1 MPKFNTHSRRL
12 VSISGI
18 TLLVLMAPA
27 CSARSALPATVPAAS
42 PVSSTPTMIANP
54 LADTYHGVLM
64 LERSADLILT
74 VIDKI
79 QSNQIRADDI
89 GTIAPYVNPFP
100 WAVDYLSQSTPSGEF
115 DDVWTQITQA
125 VQRFNIARTLVVQ
138 YKPVPTVIFESLKD
152 TRKML
157 DMDQEMLE
165 TYLENGGRDEA
176 TRGLAEC
183 RRFIRSNRRALV
195 RGARAE
201 TPGSGVEEK
210 SAQAIESRELW
221 QAVHRLR
228 PSDQRILYLRYFME
242 LSVAETA
249 EALQMAEGTVKSR
262 SARALE
268 RLRAIVR
275 NEFPT
280 LGEQRE

>member
-1 MPKFNTHSRRL
+1 
-12 VSISGI
+12 
-18 TLLVLMAPA
+18 
-27 CSARSALPATVPAAS
+27 
-42 PVSSTPTMIANP
+42 MIANP

-176 TRGLAEC
+176 FL
-183 RRFIRSNRRALV
+183 
-195 RGARAE
+195 E
-201 TPGSGVEEK
+201 T
-210 SAQAIESRELW
+210 
-221 QAVHRLR
+221 
-228 PSDQRILYLRYFME
+228 
-242 LSVAETA
+242 
-249 EALQMAEGTVKSR
+249 
-262 SARALE
+262 
-268 RLRAIVR
+268 
-275 NEFPT
+275 
-280 LGEQRE
+280 EQRAVDEHIQLALGDHLFKDLIP